1 MNDFLCPQLEN
12 LCPCRKNVLTES
24 PPSSQNK
31 LRRNIVFMIP
41 LALIVASIS
50 ASFYMGFLWRPA
62 EPKRVRLFFYDVHG
76 NLVT

>member
-1 MNDFLCPQLEN
+1 
-12 LCPCRKNVLTES
+12 
-24 PPSSQNK
+24 
-31 LRRNIVFMIP
+31 MIP

-76 NLVT
+76 KVVT